1 MPVSPTASQR
11 KSIWVMTIRST
22 WNQRALVQIKP
33 KFTEKLSGPKALFR
47 AAAKIYT
54 GFRVISESIL
64 YWVVLHSQ
72 NRFLGLTSKLRPMML
87 SIRIL
92 QSNYLSLIRDCFFF
106 IKMKCLMPRSSNS
119 ANEEVPIA
127 TQSPIMMV
135 HFLQPILS
143 TRSPQI
149 ILDV

>member
-1 MPVSPTASQR
+1 MFNLRSFQTKGGFGS
-11 KSIWVMTIRST
+11 KSGGGKGGNLVNLW
-22 WNQRALVQIKP
+22 WNFNRQ
-33 KFTEKLSGPKALFR
+33 TEKNICPTHLGPL

-54 GFRVISESIL
+54 GFRVKLESIL

-92 QSNYLSLIRDCFFF
+92 QSNYLSLKRDWFSF
-106 IKMKCLMPRSSNS
+106 IKMKYLMPRSSNS

-135 HFLQPILS
+135 HFL
-143 TRSPQI
+143 
-149 ILDV
+149 